1 MELETQHAIHNMT
14 TTEIG
19 MICLTLIILVVAPC
33 ITWLL
38 YKGKLSN
45 LSWKMGKG
53 LNVEAADNGNGLALQ
68 FLEKL
73 LDEAEYTFKRKMLAI
88 ANECF
93 KDNPRGKEH
102 AMSIIALNH
111 CTRDIAST
119 GFDTYMAQAK
129 QMGGWSDEEAEG
141 FAKGLLAMI
150 RTMVDARLDAYGTVR
165 HFKSSNSFQQILQTK
180 IDKNLGYSTMLNR
193 YLDKNGMGSTV
204 IESGHELRSR
214 ILQREETL
222 S

>member
-1 MELETQHAIHNMT
+1 MTPETQHAIHNMT

-38 YKGKLSN
+38 HKGKLSN

-93 KDNPRGKEH
+93 KDNP
-102 AMSIIALNH
+102 
-111 CTRDIAST
+111 
-119 GFDTYMAQAK
+119 
-129 QMGGWSDEEAEG
+129 
-141 FAKGLLAMI
+141 
-150 RTMVDARLDAYGTVR
+150 
-165 HFKSSNSFQQILQTK
+165 
-180 IDKNLGYSTMLNR
+180 
-193 YLDKNGMGSTV
+193 
-204 IESGHELRSR
+204 
-214 ILQREETL
+214 
-222 S
+222 